1 MSRPRATTASLRGPS
16 CIPGNGVFL
25 SICLGA
31 VAIFITGCGCILV
44 PPQGIGSTGTDVV
57 ILNATTR
64 TVTVTE
70 VGQNSGHDLVSTL
83 NAGEERVA
91 LWHFTS
97 GSKVTLRAASDT
109 GTIIYC
115 HQFTYEELRPSGNRV
130 LIEVG
135 QLDCS

>member
-1 MSRPRATTASLRGPS
+1 LSGSS
-16 CIPGNGVFL
+16 SIPGNGVFL
-25 SICLGA
+25 SICLGV
-31 VAIFITGCGCILV
+31 VAIFLAGCACVLA
-44 PPQGIGSTGTDVV
+44 PPPGIGNTGTDVV

-70 VGQNSGHDLVSTL
+70 VGQDSGRDLVSTL

-91 LWHFTS
+91 LWHFTT
-97 GSKVTLRAASDT
+97 GSKVTLRAAVET

-130 LIEVG
+130 VIKDE